1 MPKVLLDEILENQIS
16 KSAIF
21 LIKTGLQKVR
31 VFMSEVLLGEK
42 LGNQIGKN
50 AIFHIKKVSFFTKQQ
65 SLQSLHGVLT
75 KKLQKIPKIWSKRG
89 QKFNIFGKFI
99 LLNRGFS

>member
-1 MPKVLLDEILENQIS
+1 MRASKAALILMKNSEDTTVLGDQ
-16 KSAIF
+16 
-21 LIKTGLQKVR
+21 
-31 VFMSEVLLGEK
+31 M
-42 LGNQIGKN
+42 GKN
-50 AIFHIKKVSFFTKQQ
+50 AIFHIQKVSFFTKQQ